1 MTLAY
6 AAFYFVPQPQ
16 TPTIPLDEA
25 WNLTLN
31 LKELPLCHKEVC
43 TANLNLNL
51 FFISLKI
58 ITFLKTY

>member
-31 LKELPLCHKEVC
+31 LKELKLCHKEVGI
-43 TANLNLNL
+43 AN
-51 FFISLKI
+51 
-58 ITFLKTY
+58 